1 MPTSTEDSLTFF
13 HPSMLQPTA
22 SFYNDDE
29 RCINS
34 LREKVLLVDDLS
46 CVEEDEE
53 DLNPKVGLDCI
64 ADPGKL
70 RVVESR
76 VLGMVRNEF
85 GVKGNIRS
93 TYEWKGLKLAVD
105 ETSFDFGTLYKI
117 DYESADSNK
126 AKQIVKEFL

>member
-1 MPTSTEDSLTFF
+1 MAVF
-13 HPSMLQPTA
+13 HLQ
-22 SFYNDDE
+22 FYNDDE

-76 VLGMVRNEF
+76 VLGMIYNSSSMQLMNSTFHHNSPWKNTHVHRSKSKKILPMLAIWNKIASRKQWTGF
-85 GVKGNIRS
+85 KQPSVKR
-93 TYEWKGLKLAVD
+93 
-105 ETSFDFGTLYKI
+105 
-117 DYESADSNK
+117 
-126 AKQIVKEFL
+126 